1 VCVGSGFS
9 SRPPTPARDVSLS
22 YSFGR
27 PVLSVRLPA
36 GQRCRFTLTPML
48 TTVGDL
54 MRDIAAKDAEVHNVS
69 LLNEDGQR
77 ISSCTFMETVLNK
90 DFQLVIN
97 DVTHNVGALSQDSS
111 HEHVLCLDDMKYVV
125 HLLHSALSLPQQ
137 QHLRHSELLT
147 RQEQLRQQLL
157 PLETVKVKLAKEA
170 ESKASLLGWVGLAYL
185 SLQGGF
191 LGYLTWYVFAWDV
204 MEPITFFISCTSSMI
219 FFGYYIL
226 TRQVSQSVTADWS
239 PPSSSTQ
246 TNTCVSSGLH
256 HPQSE
261 GATVPPHLSQ
271 NSIKAQV
278 RHTQTDFNTDGCDG
292 KRSNELFVCLQV
304 DDDLSRLRRAIRL
317 QQPVGQ
323 LQPQKAA

>member
-1 VCVGSGFS
+1 MLLSRLLCRSPHKRILKSQSGAVWSVCVGSGFS

-226 TRQVSQSVTADWS
+226 TRQDFITPKVKERQFLHIFHKTASKHKFDV
-239 PPSSSTQ
+239 Q
-246 TNTCVSSGLH
+246 KYNKL
-256 HPQSE
+256 
-261 GATVPPHLSQ
+261 
-271 NSIKAQV
+271 K
-278 RHTQTDFNTDGCDG
+278 D
-292 KRSNELFVCLQV
+292 ELAKV